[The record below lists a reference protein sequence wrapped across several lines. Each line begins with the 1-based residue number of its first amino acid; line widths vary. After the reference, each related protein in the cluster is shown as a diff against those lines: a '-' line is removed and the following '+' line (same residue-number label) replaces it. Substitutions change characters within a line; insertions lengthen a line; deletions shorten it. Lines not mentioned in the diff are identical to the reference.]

1 MDEWDQAG
9 DTEEAG
15 IDCGRIVQQS
25 QTRNPIVST
34 AYPDPEDIPSYPWFG
49 GKVADKGARLPK
61 SLVAL
66 DPLTSLEDDSW
77 DEDGIINEGGKQMH
91 TQLDYD
97 DASADPDFHYSGDS
111 AMYVYW
117 KFFDGILLTDIRSD
131 DPLSEADFETQPSS
145 LKRRGRPPKKIGR
158 LPGTRSSNPRDRGG
172 RRATRGA
179 PGVKRGPRKP
189 LEPNLEFKALHS
201 QATMAFI
208 AHDYDEA
215 EYMALQAINQNP
227 EMFAAHSLL
236 SEIYLACGDTDKATA
251 ALFNGAHTRPGDTQV
266 WLRVAEQLMER
277 NTEDKI
283 SLIPD
288 AIYCLTRVLNIQPK
302 NVEIRYQRASL
313 NRELGYLGRAAN
325 EYEQMLKYL
334 PHDKRVLRNLAEVYV
349 ELGDVERAL
358 QRYEE
363 SIAYY
368 RSQQPDHGTCFS
380 WSDVNV
386 CTELYGFDEQY
397 KAGIKRLKSLSRWLL
412 GRGQDVIWEN
422 FDTDDREWDLED
434 EPRRNGVDGFVTDLY
449 EPSSY
454 GNGLPLELRI
464 KLGVYRLKLGHVL
477 EARASRSRPAL
488 APQAAYV

>member
-1 MDEWDQAG
+1 M
-9 DTEEAG
+9 
-15 IDCGRIVQQS
+15 
-25 QTRNPIVST
+25 
-34 AYPDPEDIPSYPWFG
+34 
-49 GKVADKGARLPK
+49 
-61 SLVAL
+61 
-66 DPLTSLEDDSW
+66 
-77 DEDGIINEGGKQMH
+77 
-91 TQLDYD
+91 
-97 DASADPDFHYSGDS
+97 
-111 AMYVYW
+111 
-117 KFFDGILLTDIRSD
+117 LLIGIRSD
-131 DPLSEADFETQPSS
+131 DPLSEADFEMQPLSP
-145 LKRRGRPPKKIGR
+145 KRRGRPPKKAGC
-158 LPGTRSSNPRDRGG
+158 LPGPRRSNTRGRGG
-172 RRATRGA
+172 RRAARGA

-215 EYMALQAINQNP
+215 EYLALQAINQNP

-266 WLRVAEQLMER
+266 WLRVAEQLIER
-277 NTEDKI
+277 DTEDKI

-313 NRELGYLGRAAN
+313 NRKLGYLGRAAN

-334 PHDKRVLRNLAEVYV
+334 PHDRRVLRNLAAVYV
-349 ELGDVERAL
+349 ELGDAERAL

-368 RSQQPDHGTCFS
+368 QSQQLNNVTCFS

-386 CTELYGFDEQY
+386 CTELWGFDEQY
-397 KAGIKRLKSLSRWLL
+397 QVGIKRLKSLSRWLL
-412 GRGQDVIWEN
+412 GRGQDLIWEN
-422 FDTDDREWDLED
+422 FDTDDREWDLKD
-434 EPRRNGVDGFVTDLY
+434 EPRRIQVDGFVSGLY
-449 EPSSY
+449 EHSSY

-464 KLGVYRLKLGHVL
+464 KLGVYRLKLGHAL
-477 EARASRSRPAL
+477 EAKASSSRSCL
-488 APQAAYV
+488 APQDAYVRI